1 MDMQRFADIMYALI
15 QFADENGIFRTTSHR
30 KQLKSE
36 PASHEHDPIT
46 RAARVTTEMRQKF

>member
-46 RAARVTTEMRQKF
+46 RAARVTTEMR